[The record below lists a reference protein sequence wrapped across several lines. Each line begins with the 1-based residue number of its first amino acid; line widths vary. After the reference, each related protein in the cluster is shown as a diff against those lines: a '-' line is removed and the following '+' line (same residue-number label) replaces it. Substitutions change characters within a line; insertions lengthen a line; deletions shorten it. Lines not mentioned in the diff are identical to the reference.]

1 MKQKIALWISALF
14 FLLGAAG
21 CEKELSDTELMKQQI
36 IGTWEWTVSY
46 QPGFLWEV
54 KPIPGEKRE
63 ITFIDDR
70 VLATHNKEIIDNKP
84 VITDNKK
91 VILDG
96 SYVLCKEKDKFY
108 ITITPKEGAED
119 LQYLVGKKEIS
130 LNEDGN
136 TLFFSYHNH
145 IGKGGFSTVYK
156 KVN

>member
-1 MKQKIALWISALF
+1 MKNKTFLF
-14 FLLGAAG
+14 TTTLLLLLLGAAG

-46 QPGFLWEV
+46 QPGILWEV

-91 VILDG
+91 AAQNNRDR
-96 SYVLCKEKDKFY
+96 
-108 ITITPKEGAED
+108 
-119 LQYLVGKKEIS
+119 
-130 LNEDGN
+130 
-136 TLFFSYHNH
+136 
-145 IGKGGFSTVYK
+145 
-156 KVN
+156 

>member
-1 MKQKIALWISALF
+1 MKTKIILWIGAL
-14 FLLGAAG
+14 LLLIGGAG

-46 QPGFLWEV
+46 QPGILWEV

-108 ITITPKEGAED
+108 ITITPKEGTED

-136 TLFFSYHNH
+136 TLIFSYY
-145 IGKGGFSTVYK
+145 IGKGGFSTIYK

>member
-1 MKQKIALWISALF
+1 M
-14 FLLGAAG
+14 
-21 CEKELSDTELMKQQI
+21 
-36 IGTWEWTVSY
+36 
-46 QPGFLWEV
+46 
-54 KPIPGEKRE
+54 
-63 ITFIDDR
+63 
-70 VLATHNKEIIDNKP
+70 
-84 VITDNKK
+84 TDNKK